1 MADNIFGIEDDFDY
15 FAHLWKPEEHDGWI
29 WVQTMSACPE
39 TWSLFD
45 ADGEL
50 MGAVYQRWDR
60 VICWAPFTWA
70 DEAYRSHEDVGPYGF
85 EDEGQR
91 RRHFAAMGAALR
103 DWVRR
108 QRDAGVDIP
117 LLRDTHAYYYETG
130 NGHNPMTIAEHEY
143 GIGWLPSNDAP
154 APIAVD
160 GWQAERTRAWYC
172 EGYRLRDDT
181 GQLRGHVQ
189 VRFGVVRAVAAQ
201 RRDADEVDPARNRD
215 DRYSA
220 QGRTC
225 RGQIVLQERLRP
237 MALAF
242 KAGERETWLRK
253 AIEAVRA
260 TLDPD
265 RAWPPG
271 THGARFPPG
280 QGLFPTSVRA
290 SRRDS
295 PPDPEKAED

>member
-1 MADNIFGIEDDFDY
+1 MADDIFGIEDDDFNY
-15 FAHLWKPEEHDGWI
+15 FEHLWTPEEHDGWT

-39 TWSLFD
+39 TYSMFD

-70 DEAYRSHEDVGPYGF
+70 DEAYRSHKDVGPYGF

-91 RRHFAAMGAALR
+91 RRHFVKMGAALR

-108 QRDAGVDIP
+108 KQEAGVDIP
-117 LLRDTHAYYYETG
+117 LLRDTHAYFFEAS
-130 NGHNPMTIAEHEY
+130 NSHRPMTIAEHEY
-143 GIGWLPSNDAP
+143 GVGWLPSDGEAP
-154 APIAVD
+154 APITVD
-160 GWQAERTRAWYC
+160 GWQAERTRCWYC

-201 RRDADEVDPARNRD
+201 RRDADEVDPARNQD
-215 DRYSA
+215 DIFFGEG
-220 QGRTC
+220 QTC

-242 KAGERETWLRK
+242 EAGEREIWLRK
-253 AIEAVRA
+253 AVEAVHA
-260 TLDPD
+260 IPDPD
-265 RAWPPG
+265 RAWPPETLGAWG
-271 THGARFPPG
+271 TLG
-280 QGLFPTSVRA
+280 QRLFPTS
-290 SRRDS
+290 RRDL

>member
-1 MADNIFGIEDDFDY
+1 MANDIFGIDDEINY
-15 FAHLWKPEEHDGWI
+15 FEHLWTPEEHDGWT
-29 WVQTMSACPE
+29 WVQTMTASPE
-39 TWSLFD
+39 TYSLFD
-45 ADGEL
+45 KDGEL
-50 MGAVYQRWDR
+50 MGDVYQRWDR

-70 DEAYRSHEDVGPYGF
+70 EEAYRSHEDVGPYGF

-91 RRHFAAMGAALR
+91 RRHFAKMGAALR

-117 LLRDTHAYYYETG
+117 LLRDTHAYYYETS

-160 GWQAERTRAWYC
+160 GWQAERTRSWYC

-181 GQLRGHVQ
+181 GQLRGQVQ
-189 VRFGVVRAVAAQ
+189 VRFGVVRAVAARAQ
-201 RRDADEVDPARNRD
+201 DADEVDPARNRD
-215 DRYSA
+215 DIFFYE
-220 QGRTC
+220 GRTC

-242 KAGERETWLRK
+242 GPGERESWLSR
-253 AIEAVRA
+253 AVEAVRA
-260 TLDPD
+260 TPDPD

-280 QGLFPTSVRA
+280 QGLFPTSRRA